1 MWTINKFQTKLLFK
15 EFWVCFYKTL
25 NMTNRLLS
33 WIQRSQLWHI
43 KQKTKTILYHKSTNF
58 IPVKIKNFF
67 VSKYQ
72 WIVLVVFFLFP
83 SLWGQFCSYDIY
95 CILASWQL
103 YCYCP
108 YFTTIKYCKGN
119 SSKNLLIISLLS
131 LLYNNLICIIIYCK
145 GHSSKNLLVGV
156 FILKIIILIYPWSY
170 L

>member
-1 MWTINKFQTKLLFK
+1 MFFIKLWTWQIGFFPESRDHNYDILNK
-15 EFWVCFYKTL
+15 
-25 NMTNRLLS
+25 
-33 WIQRSQLWHI
+33 
-43 KQKTKTILYHKSTNF
+43 KQKPLYITNQQNF